1 MHSLHYCCE
10 YLASVLPCHD
20 RPISS
25 VLPVLMPF
33 WFIIFRTRLFCFCHV
48 FVTLMSGFHM
58 CPFRCPGH
66 APAVSPQK
74 GTCLFIVHRQQWV
87 RNGTLF
93 GNCSVYNISI
103 PPHTIPCLCAYPAL
117 KMSLLHTHDHDHL
130 SLCMTRHDAPF
141 CLSCISYTSY
151 FFRFH

>member
-1 MHSLHYCCE
+1 
-10 YLASVLPCHD
+10 
-20 RPISS
+20 
-25 VLPVLMPF
+25 
-33 WFIIFRTRLFCFCHV
+33 
-48 FVTLMSGFHM
+48 MSGFHM
-58 CPFRCPGH
+58 CPFRCSGH

-117 KMSLLHTHDHDHL
+117 KMSLLHTHNHNPTPTRSHNIT
-130 SLCMTRHDAPF
+130 SMPHISFTVMKRQPNVCMMM
-141 CLSCISYTSY
+141 
-151 FFRFH
+151 